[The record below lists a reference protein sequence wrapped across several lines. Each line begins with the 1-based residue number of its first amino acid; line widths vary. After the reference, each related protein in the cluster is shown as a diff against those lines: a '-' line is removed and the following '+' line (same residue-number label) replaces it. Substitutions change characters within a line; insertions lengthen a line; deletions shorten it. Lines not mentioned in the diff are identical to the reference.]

1 MSLFAFW
8 IAHCL
13 LSVYEMVID
22 ALFLCFCHDMN
33 QHNGSPG
40 NEYYAPE
47 SLMKFLRE
55 DEQTMSEI
63 RPNQSIPTNE
73 DEDETDMKNIRQ
85 QQPQS
90 QQHQQDGLYPDLD
103 DYQTIR

>member
-22 ALFLCFCHDMN
+22 AMFLCFCQDMN
-33 QHNGSPG
+33 RHDGSPG

-47 SLMKFLRE
+47 SLMHFLVE
-55 DEQTMSEI
+55 DEQMAEI
-63 RPNQSIPTNE
+63 RS
-73 DEDETDMKNIRQ
+73 RQ
-85 QQPQS
+85 DQNKS
-90 QQHQQDGLYPDLD
+90 DND
-103 DYQTIR
+103 DYSTVI